1 MTMNQYFTFQWQLM
15 SIKKTNWNF
24 YNRTLPKS
32 NLKSES
38 APKSKMIQRPLKTLH
53 IILRLLI
60 VICILHCRL
69 ARLTGTFKIV
79 LTQCCVLLGL
89 IRRML
94 DYMFGSFSF
103 AKDKQAFEISQ
114 QYTAVRI
121 TQNEHMLLQTS
132 ETSQNLN
139 IYSYNYQI
147 GTAIFLATKHEK

>member
-60 VICILHCRL
+60 VICILQ
-69 ARLTGTFKIV
+69 T
-79 LTQCCVLLGL
+79 
-89 IRRML
+89 
-94 DYMFGSFSF
+94 GSFNW
-103 AKDKQAFEISQ
+103 D
-114 QYTAVRI
+114 
-121 TQNEHMLLQTS
+121 L
-132 ETSQNLN
+132 
-139 IYSYNYQI
+139 
-147 GTAIFLATKHEK
+147 